1 MAVAAPSTSLC
12 SLPAETS
19 PLEYSVYKPC
29 LVLFGLVDHFQGK
42 LKVERSST
50 HTHVTLALPWGL
62 YLIDLCL
69 ASPSACVLQK
79 KLEASGKGLPEALL
93 DYIRQNTSGLSS
105 VCDKVGCSHAAVCLV
120 SCEVHSAKQ

>member
-1 MAVAAPSTSLC
+1 MARAVNSHVCTMAVAAHSISLC

-50 HTHVTLALPWGL
+50 HTHTHTHTHTCYPG
-62 YLIDLCL
+62 
-69 ASPSACVLQK
+69 P
-79 KLEASGKGLPEALL
+79 P
-93 DYIRQNTSGLSS
+93 
-105 VCDKVGCSHAAVCLV
+105 VGTV
-120 SCEVHSAKQ
+120 SY